1 MIIVMNKIK
10 NNIDAAM
17 GIIKATLVLKNAS
30 IINVFTQTIEKNDIA
45 INGDTIIG
53 MGNYEGIREI
63 DCSGLFVAPGFI
75 DAHVHIES
83 SMVTPEIFS
92 HFAIK
97 HGVTTIIADPH
108 EIANVMGEEGIE
120 FMLENSDKGAIDIFF
135 MLPSCVPA
143 VDFEDNGSI
152 LKADEIAKF
161 INNTKVLGL
170 GEVMDVNAVISGNEN
185 MLEKIVV
192 SNNAHK
198 NIDGHCPKIKA
209 KKLNAYLCGNI
220 KTDHECTNVE
230 EALEKVSNGMYVM
243 LREGSAAKDLVNLL
257 PAVNREN
264 YHRFMFCTD
273 DRHLEDLIK
282 VGSIDN
288 CIRIAIREGLDSIKA
303 YTMATFNTANCYN
316 LKDRGAVAPGMKA
329 DLVIFQ
335 EIENLKIKNVIKNGV
350 MYDDDNHI
358 FSDSKVKTSINLDY
372 IKEELFHIKAKGEF
386 VNVIKINPGSLETK
400 KEKRKVKI
408 NDNFVKNVEELEEVI
423 NKIAVIERHKNSG
436 KHSIGFIEGLG
447 LKGAAIAQT
456 IAHDSHNIVV
466 VGDNDKNMEVAVNNI
481 IDNNGGIVI
490 VSNGKVLESLALPIG
505 GLMTFQNP
513 SEVLH
518 KIEKLNSLARKFGIN
533 KGIDP
538 FLTLG
543 FMSLP
548 VIPELKITPRGLF
561 DYHSFSFIDLFIK
574 E

>member
-1 MIIVMNKIK
+1 MNKIK

-185 MLEKIVV
+185 MLEKILV
-192 SNNAHK
+192 SNKAHK

-264 YHRFMFCTD
+264 YHRFLFCTD

-329 DLVIFQ
+329 DLVIFE

-408 NDNFVKNVEELEEVI
+408 NDNFVKNVEESEEVI